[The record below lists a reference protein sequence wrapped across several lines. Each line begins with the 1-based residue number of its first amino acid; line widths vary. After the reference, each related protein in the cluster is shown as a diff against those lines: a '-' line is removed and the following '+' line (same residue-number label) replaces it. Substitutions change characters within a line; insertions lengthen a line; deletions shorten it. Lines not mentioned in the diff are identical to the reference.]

1 MNTATPLLLMPTASE
16 PVETKETALV
26 TIEPTT
32 ALAVFTDR
40 EKADAILAKIKKL
53 VAEFKGDVSTAK
65 GRAEIASMAYK
76 IARSKTYVEAERK
89 KLADYHK
96 ELPKKI
102 DATGKHFRDEFE
114 KLQDEVRKPLTD
126 WENAEKARV
135 QGIKDRIA
143 VIQQYVSMAGSAES
157 SEAISDMIN
166 NVAAV
171 EVDDHFAEFQ
181 AEAKAARDATLVKLY
196 AALDATMKREAEA
209 AELARLRAESAK
221 REQEERDRKIA
232 EASAEKAKRD
242 AEEAA
247 AKERAEIERKAKDER
262 EAAERREL
270 ELKLAAEKAERA
282 RLEAI
287 ERAEREKV
295 AAVEAERKRQE
306 EAERV
311 RLAEEARAKAEN
323 ERRAADLAHREGIHR
338 AIRDALKAKG
348 IPVNYAIDVVSLIST
363 GSIPFVEVVY

>member
-1 MNTATPLLLMPTASE
+1 MKSSTATPLLPMPTAE
-16 PVETKETALV
+16 VVETKETALV

-32 ALAVFTDR
+32 ALAVFTDK
-40 EKADAILAKIKKL
+40 EKADAILAKIKKI

-114 KLQDEVRKPLTD
+114 KLQDEVRKPLTE
-126 WENAEKARV
+126 WEEEEKARV

-143 VIQQYVSMAGSAES
+143 HIKTPIPEDSS
-157 SEAISDMIN
+157 SEGIAHAIETI
-166 NVAAV
+166 
-171 EVDDHFAEFQ
+171 ETEFEIDDTFDEFK
-181 AEAKAARDATLVKLY
+181 AEAQAAKNATLAKLY
-196 AALDATMKREAEA
+196 QMRGAALKREAEA
-209 AELARLRAESAK
+209 AELARLREEAAK
-221 REQEERDRKIA
+221 RAQEDRDRKIA
-232 EASAEKAKRD
+232 EAAAEKAKRD

-247 AKERAEIERKAKDER
+247 ARERADAERKAKEER

-270 ELKLAAEKAERA
+270 ELKLSAEKAARE

-287 ERAEREKV
+287 EMAEREKV
-295 AAVEAERKRQE
+295 AAVEAERRKQE
-306 EAERV
+306 EAERIRIAKEV
-311 RLAEEARAKAEN
+311 SNKVEA
-323 ERRAADLAHREGIHR
+323 ERRAADLAHREGIHSVIFER
-338 AIRDALKAKG
+338 LKDNG
-348 IPVNYAIDVVSLIST
+348 IPATHAAAVVSLIST
-363 GSIPFVEVVY
+363 GSIPFVTVEY

>member
-1 MNTATPLLLMPTASE
+1 MKESTATALHILPTAE
-16 PVETKETALV
+16 PVEQKETALV

-32 ALAVFTDR
+32 ALAVFTDK
-40 EKADAILAKIKKL
+40 EKADAILAKVKKI

-76 IARSKTYVEAERK
+76 VARSKTYVEAERK

-126 WENAEKARV
+126 WEEAEKARV

-181 AEAKAARDATLVKLY
+181 TEAQAARDATLVKLY
-196 AALDATMKREAEA
+196 SALDAAMKREAEQ
-209 AELARLRAESAK
+209 AELARLRKEQAK
-221 REQEERDRKIA
+221 REQEEREAKIA
-232 EASAEKAKRD
+232 
-242 AEEAA
+242 
-247 AKERAEIERKAKDER
+247 KE
-262 EAAERREL
+262 
-270 ELKLAAEKAERA
+270 AAEKATR
-282 RLEAI
+282 EA
-287 ERAEREKV
+287 EEKAAREK
-295 AAVEAERKRQE
+295 AESEARELRAKLAQEQAEKAAAQAIADAEAKAKQAVEDERRRK
-306 EAERV
+306 
-311 RLAEEARAKAEN
+311 AEEDAVAQFKAATLQADEDNRWRVHSELLEDLESVGCSEAVARELL
-323 ERRAADLAHREGIHR
+323 AALIEGK
-338 AIRDALKAKG
+338 IRN
-348 IPVNYAIDVVSLIST
+348 IEIIY
-363 GSIPFVEVVY
+363 